1 MRQSKFLKWFPDY
14 DLTKDLRFIEGEEK
28 GIEKGI
34 EKEKIATVVK
44 SYKNG
49 ISIPLISN
57 ISGLDEAK
65 IEQILKDNNLI

>member
-14 DLTKDLRFIEGEEK
+14 DLTKDLRFIEGKEK
-28 GIEKGI
+28 GIDLGI

-49 ISIPLISN
+49 ISIALISN